1 MPRPNQPFRKPK
13 RVVIHLSHFHWRNII
28 SRPKRQFHIER
39 ILPSQFSARSQS
51 LEIRSKTAHTMTAM
65 PVKKVSTFFTLLRP
79 SSVQHS
85 DLILS
90 IVRSRACFART
101 PGACSL
107 AACAAAQSRR
117 RHPTRIS
124 RI

>member
-28 SRPKRQFHIER
+28 STPKRQFHIER
-39 ILPSQFSARSQS
+39 ILPSQFSATTQS
-51 LEIRSKTAHTMTAM
+51 LVIRSKTAHTMTAM

-90 IVRSRACFART
+90 IVRSRACLRT
-101 PGACSL
+101 RPVLAGAKS
-107 AACAAAQSRR
+107 A
-117 RHPTRIS
+117 
-124 RI
+124 